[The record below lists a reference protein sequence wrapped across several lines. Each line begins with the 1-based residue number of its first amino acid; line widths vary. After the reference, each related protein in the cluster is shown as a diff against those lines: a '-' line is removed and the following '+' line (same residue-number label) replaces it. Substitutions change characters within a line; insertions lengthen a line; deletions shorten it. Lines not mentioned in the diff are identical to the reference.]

1 MLLAQ
6 ELPREIAGGKG
17 PIFKADMQKPEV
29 GVSKI
34 CLVKPEEPGP
44 PASITPEDVHGIL
57 LR

>member
-6 ELPREIAGGKG
+6 ELPREIAGSKG
-17 PIFKADMQKPEV
+17 PIFKADMQPEV

-44 PASITPEDVHGIL
+44 PASVTPEDVNGIL

>member
-6 ELPREIAGGKG
+6 ELPREIAGSKG
-17 PIFKADMQKPEV
+17 PICKADMQPEV

-44 PASITPEDVHGIL
+44 PASVTPEDVNGIL